1 MGPQGNGSDGVV
13 LKKILEEL
21 KKLNDVSDSNPRK
34 ITRLI
39 YLVPIFL
46 GLYGGILMYIAVKD
60 QDQEMANNA
69 ILYSLMSTVGWIFL
83 SFMMY
88 VIYWNNLYI

>member
-1 MGPQGNGSDGVV
+1 M
-13 LKKILEEL
+13 
-21 KKLNDVSDSNPRK
+21 SNINPHK

-60 QDQEMANNA
+60 QDQEMANDA
-69 ILYSLMSTVGWIFL
+69 ILYSVMSTVGWGFL
-83 SFMMY
+83 SFMVY
-88 VIYWNNLYI
+88 VIYWNTILRSIIF